1 MSNSSFVTYTKISP
15 NKTHPR
21 NHAIDMVIVH
31 SFVGNVTAKE
41 GCNCNGFTKY
51 NPVSGASCNYVVG
64 FDGSIGLCVPEEDR
78 SWCTGGTKSIN
89 GISGKK
95 IDHRA
100 ITIEVASEVKSP
112 YEITDAAMEA
122 LIQLLVDICRRNPG
136 IKTLKWCND
145 KELVGQVNLQN
156 MALHRWFKPSKSCPG
171 DYIVSK
177 LPFIV
182 DRVNSILG
190 SQEPIEKKE
199 HVIYKVYN
207 NQKWL
212 GEVMDYNNVNG
223 NGYAGNDE
231 SPVSAIAIKA
241 EHECMTYRVH
251 VAGGK
256 WLPWVSGYNTKDNK
270 NGYAGNKGQPI
281 DAIQIK
287 PIDGYDVRYR
297 VSTFGS
303 KEYLPW
309 VTNYNLKN
317 GDGYAGIIGRTI
329 DKVQIELIRK

>member
-1 MSNSSFVTYTKISP
+1 MSNSSLVTYTKISP
-15 NKTHPR
+15 NRTHPR
-21 NHAIDMVIVH
+21 NHVIDTITIHVY
-31 SFVGNVTAKE
+31 VGQVTAE
-41 GCNCNGFTKY
+41 RGCNGSGFTTY
-51 NPVSGASCNYVVG
+51 NPFTGSSCNYVVG
-64 FDGSIGLCVPEEDR
+64 YDGSIGLCVPEEDR
-78 SWCTGGTKSIN
+78 SWCSN
-89 GISGKK
+89 SRSN
-95 IDHRA
+95 DQRA
-100 ITIEVASEVKSP
+100 ITIEVASERTSP
-112 YEITDAAMEA
+112 YEVTDAAMDA
-122 LIQLLVDICRRNPG
+122 LINLLVDICRRNPSIG
-136 IKTLKWCND
+136 RLRWCND
-145 KELVGQVNLQN
+145 ENLIGQVNIQN
-156 MALHRWFKPSKSCPG
+156 MTLHRWFKPSKSCPG
-171 DYIVSK
+171 DYLVSK
-177 LPFIV
+177 HPFIV

-256 WLPWVSGYNTKDNK
+256 WLPWVSGYDTKDSK

-287 PIDGYDVRYR
+287 PIEGYDVRYR

-329 DKVQIELIRK
+329 DKVQIELIKK

>member
-1 MSNSSFVTYTKISP
+1 MSNSSLVTYTKISP
-15 NKTHPR
+15 NRTHPR
-21 NHAIDMVIVH
+21 NHVIDTVTIH
-31 SFVGNVTAKE
+31 CYVGQVTAE
-41 GCNCNGFTKY
+41 RGCNGSRFVIY
-51 NPVSGASCNYVVG
+51 NPISGSSCNYVIG
-64 FDGSIGLCVPEEDR
+64 CDGSIGLCVPEEDR
-78 SWCTGGTKSIN
+78 SWCSSSRSN
-89 GISGKK
+89 
-95 IDHRA
+95 DHRA
-100 ITIEVASEVKSP
+100 ITIEVASETAKP
-112 YEITDAAMEA
+112 YTVTDEAMEA
-122 LIQLLVDICRRNPG
+122 LIKLLVDICKRNPKIG
-136 IKTLKWCND
+136 TLKWRDN
-145 KELVGQVNLQN
+145 KSLIGQVSMQN
-156 MALHRWFKPSKSCPG
+156 MTLHRWFANKDCPG
-171 DYIVSK
+171 DYLVSK
-177 LPFIV
+177 HPYIA
-182 DRVNSILG
+182 DRVNAILK

-199 HVIYKVYN
+199 NVIYKVYN

-231 SPVSAIAIKA
+231 SPVSAISIKA

-256 WLPWVSGYNTKDNK
+256 WLPWVSGYDTKDSK

-297 VSTFGS
+297 VSIFGS

-329 DKVQIELIRK
+329 DKVQIKLIRK